1 MKRSMVKPVPE
12 DTKLEHGWLSQVRCP
27 NGGRNC
33 SPTSRSCLGRRVAL
47 WLPSTVHKTKPRPQQ
62 EVPGLAPHRRG
73 VCGESDA
80 TLQELKV
87 RRHRNIAAYA
97 YQGAIEPNKAKGRR
111 HLSQR
116 PFVLFTDFRRPD
128 SRRHFP
134 PIFTDIAEDKK
145 RPPVLLFQI
154 P

>member
-1 MKRSMVKPVPE
+1 MEGGAARLRAGRALGDGLRSGCLPPFIRRNRVPS
-12 DTKLEHGWLSQVRCP
+12 KKSG
-27 NGGRNC
+27 
-33 SPTSRSCLGRRVAL
+33 
-47 WLPSTVHKTKPRPQQ
+47 
-62 EVPGLAPHRRG
+62 GLARHRRG

-80 TLQELKV
+80 ALQELKV
-87 RRHRNIAAYA
+87 PRHRNIAAYA

-116 PFVLFTDFRRPD
+116 PFVLFTDFRR
-128 SRRHFP
+128 SGLRRHFP
-134 PIFTDIAEDKK
+134 PILTDIAEDKK